1 MPIGGMDNSEEKQMN
16 GLTKQMFGAII
27 ADVTINGRRFHLSY
41 RNLILTNSVNSPLYR
56 KTCNFSGKTAAKARP
71 DTSYWARML
80 FCVLSG
86 FASTF
91 DGHDKYSCLFYAH

>member
-1 MPIGGMDNSEEKQMN
+1 MN
-16 GLTKQMFGAII
+16 GLTKQMLGAIV
-27 ADVTINGRRFHLSY
+27 DETIDGRRFHLSY
-41 RNLILTNSVNSPLYR
+41 CNLILTNSVDSPHYR
-56 KTCNFSGKTAAKARP
+56 ETCNFSGKTAAKARP

-91 DGHDKYSCLFYAH
+91 DGHVKYSCLFYVHRS